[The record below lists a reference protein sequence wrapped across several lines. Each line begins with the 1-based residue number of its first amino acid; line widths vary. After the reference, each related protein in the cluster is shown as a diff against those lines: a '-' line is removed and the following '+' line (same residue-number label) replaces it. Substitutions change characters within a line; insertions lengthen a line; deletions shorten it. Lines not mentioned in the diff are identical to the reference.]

1 MVKLKIA
8 EAMAGKPTVIVPSGT
23 AGTSLNRLDLNKLI
37 ETVKSETAAAG
48 SGAES
53 TAK

>member
-8 EAMAGKPTVIVPSGT
+8 EAMAGKPIVMVPGGA
-23 AGTSLNRLDLNKLI
+23 AGTSFNRLDLNKLI
-37 ETVKSETAAAG
+37 ETVKSEAAA
-48 SGAES
+48 EN